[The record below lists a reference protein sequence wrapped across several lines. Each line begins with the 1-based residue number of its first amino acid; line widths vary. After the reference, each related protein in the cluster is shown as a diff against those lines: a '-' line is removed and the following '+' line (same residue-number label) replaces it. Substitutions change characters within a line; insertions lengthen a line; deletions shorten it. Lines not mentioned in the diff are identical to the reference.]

1 MISHEGFSSDQIK
14 KFILIRKYYLFI
26 KIIIILDGS
35 FPQDNPNSKLSGKT
49 KKIDGLLIKIFDR
62 YDTKNGY
69 NYDMRK

>member
-14 KFILIRKYYLFI
+14 NFILIRKYYLFI

-35 FPQDNPNSKLSGKT
+35 FPQENPNSKLSGKT
-49 KKIDGLLIKIFDR
+49 KKIDGLLIKIYDWW

-69 NYDMRK
+69 NDMRK